1 MKCNRVSQTPRPQ
14 RGQTVIRQ
22 EALFR
27 SPQWTRDL
35 GSDIDREV
43 NLRGKAELRNARQA
57 GRQAGRGRE
66 EERLGVV
73 STVWKMPLRRSG

>member
-1 MKCNRVSQTPRPQ
+1 
-14 RGQTVIRQ
+14 
-22 EALFR
+22 
-27 SPQWTRDL
+27 L